1 MLRDDVSK
9 EALDAFDREIVDA
22 LMFAV
27 DQVERGRWPEECL
40 SLGILAALS
49 GLSRLNG
56 MKASADL
63 LETLRSRCTD
73 ALKKWKST

>member
-27 DQVERGRWPEECL
+27 DQVERGRWPEECMA
-40 SLGILAALS
+40 LGILATFS
-49 GLSRLNG
+49 GLFRLNG

-63 LETLRSRCTD
+63 LETLRSRSTD
-73 ALKKWKST
+73 ALKKWKSA